1 MMMTTTMIGK
11 KGNILVMVMVV
22 VMVMVTAMVMM
33 MLMIGSGSKILEIGP
48 MFDIPS
54 FYSLCSIAQG

>member
-1 MMMTTTMIGK
+1 MVMTTTMIGI
-11 KGNILVMVMVV
+11 KGNILVMVM